1 MEVLIWNLLKNEVL
15 KNYVVENQYF
25 RIPFFFMDRRINS
38 LDEKKWNFLTS
49 KPSTKQL
56 AMRILNVKWT
66 LYQHAIYICGL
77 DKVSSI
83 KLIHCK
89 PHCYRPNAQKIQP
102 IIKFSDIFWDIS

>member
-1 MEVLIWNLLKNEVL
+1 ML

-49 KPSTKQL
+49 KPSTKQ
-56 AMRILNVKWT
+56 NVKWT

-77 DKVSSI
+77 DNVSGLE
-83 KLIHCK
+83 LIHCN
-89 PHCYRPNAQKIQP
+89 PYCYIPNTQKIQP